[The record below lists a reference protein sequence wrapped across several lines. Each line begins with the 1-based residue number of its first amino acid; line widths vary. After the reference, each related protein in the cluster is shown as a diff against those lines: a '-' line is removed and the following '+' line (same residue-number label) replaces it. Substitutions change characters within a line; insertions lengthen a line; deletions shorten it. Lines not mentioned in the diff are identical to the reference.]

1 MQSVTIEKNQAGQ
14 RLDKFL
20 RKFMPAAGTGFL
32 YKMLRKKNI
41 TLNGKRAEGGEIL
54 TVGDNLSFFFSPETF
69 AKMTGH
75 GTGEAQPSQEPG
87 RDREAMKP
95 FSQNMKNVLISHQN
109 KADVPLSDRNRETVL
124 PFDRAPAAE
133 YIRAYHTLSGSEISV
148 LYEDDDILLA
158 DKPAGILSQKAS
170 ASDISLNEWLI
181 GYLLE
186 KGGISPEEL
195 YTFKPSV
202 CNRLDRNTSGIVLC
216 GKSLAGSQYLSR
228 CIREKRLRKIYRT
241 VCVGEISKEL
251 TLRGHLKK
259 DPIKNKVQINL
270 KTPSAEKTLKAGATQ
285 NYIETICR
293 PLAVSGGYTLLEV
306 NLITGKTHQI
316 RAHLAGI
323 GHPLI
328 GDAKYGDPKVNRY
341 FRENFNLQY
350 QLLHAYRAELPDME
364 NADME
369 DADAAAV
376 DAESAKTWKTFLAPY
391 PRIFLEITNKL
402 GLGCSSRYRWWGNT
416 ENDKE

>member
-54 TVGDNLSFFFSPETF
+54 FVGDSLSFFFSQETF
-69 AKMTGH
+69 AKMTGCN
-75 GTGEAQPSQEPG
+75 TWEAPPSREHAK
-87 RDREAMKP
+87 DREAG
-95 FSQNMKNVLISHQN
+95 
-109 KADVPLSDRNRETVL
+109 
-124 PFDRAPAAE
+124 RAPAAE
-133 YIRAYHTLSGSEISV
+133 YIRAYHTLSDSEISV

-186 KGGISPEEL
+186 KDGISPEEL
-195 YTFKPSV
+195 RTFKPSV

-251 TLRGHLKK
+251 TLRGYLEK
-259 DPIKNKVQINL
+259 DPVKNKVQISL
-270 KTPSAEKTLKAGATQ
+270 KTPSAEKALKAGATQ
-285 NYIETICR
+285 NYIETICH

-316 RAHLAGI
+316 RAHLAAI

-328 GDAKYGDPKVNRY
+328 GDAKYGDAKVNRY
-341 FRENFNLQY
+341 FRERFNLQY
-350 QLLHAYRAELPDME
+350 QLLHAYRVEFPDME

-369 DADAAAV
+369 DADITAV
-376 DAESAKTWKTFLAPY
+376 GAESAKTGKTFLAPY
-391 PRIFLEITNKL
+391 PRIFLKISNKL
-402 GLGCSSRYRWWGNT
+402 GLGAGDYY
-416 ENDKE
+416 D

>member
-1 MQSVTIEKNQAGQ
+1 MQSVTIERNQAGQ

-20 RKFMPAAGTGFL
+20 RKLMPAAGTGFL

-54 TVGDNLSFFFSPETF
+54 TVGDNLSFFFSLETF
-69 AKMTGH
+69 AKMTGR
-75 GTGEAQPSQEPG
+75 GTGEAPPSQEPG
-87 RDREAMKP
+87 RDREAG
-95 FSQNMKNVLISHQN
+95 
-109 KADVPLSDRNRETVL
+109 
-124 PFDRAPAAE
+124 RAPAVE
-133 YIRAYHTLSGSEISV
+133 YIRAYHTLSGSGISV
-148 LYEDDDILLA
+148 LYEDDDLLIA
-158 DKPAGILSQKAS
+158 HKPAGVLTQKAS

-186 KGGISPEEL
+186 KGSISPEEL

-216 GKSLAGSQYLSR
+216 GKSLAGSQYLSC

-251 TLRGHLKK
+251 TLRGYLKK
-259 DPIKNKVQINL
+259 DPLKNKVQINL
-270 KTPSAEKTLKAGATQ
+270 KTPSAGNALNAEASQ

-328 GDAKYGDPKVNRY
+328 GDVKYGDPKVNRY
-341 FRENFNLQY
+341 FRERFNLQY

-402 GLGCSSRYRWWGNT
+402 GLSAGDDY
-416 ENDKE
+416 D

>member
-1 MQSVTIEKNQAGQ
+1 MQSVTIERNQAGQ

-20 RKFMPAAGTGFL
+20 RKLMPAAGTGFL

-54 TVGDNLSFFFSPETF
+54 TVGDNLSFFFSLETF
-69 AKMTGH
+69 AKMTGR

-87 RDREAMKP
+87 RDLEA
-95 FSQNMKNVLISHQN
+95 S
-109 KADVPLSDRNRETVL
+109 
-124 PFDRAPAAE
+124 RAPAVE
-133 YIRAYHTLSGSEISV
+133 YIRAYHTLSGSGISV
-148 LYEDDDILLA
+148 LYEDDDLLIA
-158 DKPAGILSQKAS
+158 NKPAGVLTQKAS

-186 KGGISPEEL
+186 KGSISPEEL

-216 GKSLAGSQYLSR
+216 GKSLAGSQYLSC

-251 TLRGHLKK
+251 TLRGYLKK
-259 DPIKNKVQINL
+259 DPLKNKVQINL
-270 KTPSAEKTLKAGATQ
+270 KTPSAENALNAEASQ

-341 FRENFNLQY
+341 FRERFNLQY

-391 PRIFLEITNKL
+391 PRIFLEITKKL
-402 GLGCSSRYRWWGNT
+402 GLGAGDDY
-416 ENDKE
+416 D